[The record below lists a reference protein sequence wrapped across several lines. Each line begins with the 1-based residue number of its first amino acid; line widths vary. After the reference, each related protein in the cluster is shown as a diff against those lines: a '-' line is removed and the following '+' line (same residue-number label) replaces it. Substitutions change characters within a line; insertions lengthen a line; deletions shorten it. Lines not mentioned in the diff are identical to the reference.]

1 MKYLF
6 LLSAV
11 FILQA
16 CSTPLGGSKIDFDA
30 RTTNTTP
37 DSLISL
43 SPEAQWAIVSSPD
56 DSRVFCFLP
65 PPEGLRTGGSS
76 IVVSGISAGGV
87 SPGAG
92 MSSGADVVG
101 GVNPNVHIVREMFFR
116 TCEMIVNYNL
126 PKDEALDL
134 FKATLARIPVT
145 VSLGMGSGTSEQQVS
160 SALE

>member
-11 FILQA
+11 FILEA

-30 RTTNTTP
+30 RTANTAP

-65 PPEGLRTGGSS
+65 PPEGLKTSSSS

-87 SPGAG
+87 APGAG
-92 MSSGADVVG
+92 TSSGADIVG
-101 GVNPNVHIVREMFFR
+101 GLNPNVHIIREMFFR

-145 VSLGMGSGTSEQQVS
+145 VSLGTGVGTAVGQSPSEPQ
-160 SALE
+160 

>member
-1 MKYLF
+1 MKHYF
-6 LLSAV
+6 LLLAV
-11 FILQA
+11 FLLQA
-16 CSTPLGGSKIDFDA
+16 CSSVGGGNRIDFESK
-30 RTTNTTP
+30 TTSTSP

-87 SPGAG
+87 APGAG

-145 VSLGMGSGTSEQQVS
+145 VSLGTGASTAEQNIPPIN
-160 SALE
+160 E